1 MVCERNKRKEPPFM
15 RFPRNCFQS
24 GLFEIFMLPSESD
37 VGGLSYDL
45 SIKKWFL
52 EKNRFET
59 RKPWP
64 RRCKYLERQMEV
76 TAVQDL
82 GITESVIY
90 LSHWMLP
97 TQLDIS
103 LRLHSD
109 DFLKLWRQLRKNGE
123 NGCFFFAFIP
133 PIDQTTRAELY
144 LSVMISRSI
153 SFPCCESPSAF
164 ILVRSAAQEVNPV
177 HPSVILIEMVRPLE
191 TVCRTFRQKDTQ
203 MKSFIFGRISKISYP
218 SLRVNIY
225 RRSLHRNVE
234 SPLRVNCS
242 RLQTCEHIHRTRPL

>member
-1 MVCERNKRKEPPFM
+1 MVCERSKRKEPPFM

-123 NGCFFFAFIP
+123 NGCFFFCVYSANRPNDTSGVVFVGNDQ
-133 PIDQTTRAELY
+133 PIDIVPLLR
-144 LSVMISRSI
+144 ISI
-153 SFPCCESPSAF
+153 SLYPGA
-164 ILVRSAAQEVNPV
+164 IRS
-177 HPSVILIEMVRPLE
+177 
-191 TVCRTFRQKDTQ
+191 
-203 MKSFIFGRISKISYP
+203 
-218 SLRVNIY
+218 
-225 RRSLHRNVE
+225 
-234 SPLRVNCS
+234 S
-242 RLQTCEHIHRTRPL
+242 RG

>member
-1 MVCERNKRKEPPFM
+1 MA
-15 RFPRNCFQS
+15 
-24 GLFEIFMLPSESD
+24 PSVQISRATD
-37 VGGLSYDL
+37 GGHCRPGFRDYRICYLLKPLNVTYT
-45 SIKKWFL
+45 IGYITQIAFGWF
-52 EKNRFET
+52 FET
-59 RKPWP
+59 LK
-64 RRCKYLERQMEV
+64 
-76 TAVQDL
+76 AVK
-82 GITESVIY
+82 EKR
-90 LSHWMLP
+90 WK
-97 TQLDIS
+97 
-103 LRLHSD
+103 RL
-109 DFLKLWRQLRKNGE
+109 
-123 NGCFFFAFIP
+123 FFFAFIP